1 MSHDPPTFIIGHAV
15 NPSSNK
21 DSLKNILS
29 TKECVINI
37 LTEDILE
44 AGNASALDT
53 PYGISEWPLT
63 GLTPASCSL
72 VAPSRILEA
81 VFAVECKLVGIHEIQ
96 SREHEGKIS
105 NVMTILE
112 GVKFWV
118 REDVVDEDLK
128 YIDPAKSR
136 PIGRCQ
142 GITYARVMEAF
153 QIPWPIWEDVRE
165 EAEREGLVRG
175 KAVGQ

>member
-1 MSHDPPTFIIGHAV
+1 MGT
-15 NPSSNK
+15 
-21 DSLKNILS
+21 
-29 TKECVINI
+29 
-37 LTEDILE
+37 
-44 AGNASALDT
+44 
-53 PYGISEWPLT
+53 
-63 GLTPASCSL
+63 
-72 VAPSRILEA
+72 
-81 VFAVECKLVGIHEIQ
+81 HEIQ